1 MMVGISSFNI
11 KTNDISEKNS
21 RISMVNRKSNSTIED
36 TYSESKSLRNELN
49 ILDFK
54 KYMTKNENKK

>member
-1 MMVGISSFNI
+1 MVLISSSYM
-11 KTNDISEKNS
+11 KVNDLSEINS

-36 TYSESKSLRNELN
+36 TYFESKSFRNELN

>member
-1 MMVGISSFNI
+1 MVVISSSYM
-11 KTNDISEKNS
+11 KVNDLSEINS

-49 ILDFK
+49 ILDLK
-54 KYMTKNENKK
+54 KYMTKNKK

>member
-1 MMVGISSFNI
+1 MMVGISSFNL
-11 KTNDISEKNS
+11 KTNDISEKSS

-36 TYSESKSLRNELN
+36 TYSESKSLRNELS

>member
-1 MMVGISSFNI
+1 MMVVISSSYI
-11 KTNDISEKNS
+11 KVNDLSEINS

-36 TYSESKSLRNELN
+36 TYSESKSIRNELS

-54 KYMTKNENKK
+54 KYMTKNKK

>member
-1 MMVGISSFNI
+1 MVVISSSYM
-11 KTNDISEKNS
+11 KVNDLSEINS
-21 RISMVNRKSNSTIED
+21 RISMVNRKSSSTIED
-36 TYSESKSLRNELN
+36 TYSESRSLRDELN

>member
-1 MMVGISSFNI
+1 MVIISSSYM
-11 KTNDISEKNS
+11 KVNDLSEINS

-36 TYSESKSLRNELN
+36 TYSESKSLKNELN

>member
-1 MMVGISSFNI
+1 MMVVISSSYI
-11 KTNDISEKNS
+11 KVNDLSEINS

-36 TYSESKSLRNELN
+36 TYSESKSIRNELN

-54 KYMTKNENKK
+54 KYMTKNKK

>member
-1 MMVGISSFNI
+1 MVVISSSYI
-11 KTNDISEKNS
+11 KVNDLSEINS

-36 TYSESKSLRNELN
+36 TYSESKSIRNELN

-54 KYMTKNENKK
+54 KYMTKNKK

>member
-1 MMVGISSFNI
+1 MKV
-11 KTNDISEKNS
+11 NDLYEINS

-36 TYSESKSLRNELN
+36 TYFESKSFRNELN

>member
-1 MMVGISSFNI
+1 MVVISSSYM
-11 KTNDISEKNS
+11 KVNDLSEINS

-54 KYMTKNENKK
+54 KYMTKNKK

>member
-1 MMVGISSFNI
+1 
-11 KTNDISEKNS
+11 
-21 RISMVNRKSNSTIED
+21 MVNRKSNSTIED

-54 KYMTKNENKK
+54 KYMTKNKK

>member
-1 MMVGISSFNI
+1 MVVISSSYM
-11 KTNDISEKNS
+11 KVNDLSEINS
-21 RISMVNRKSNSTIED
+21 RISMINRKSNSTIED
-36 TYSESKSLRNELN
+36 TYSESKSIRNELN

>member
-1 MMVGISSFNI
+1 MVVISSSYM
-11 KTNDISEKNS
+11 KVNDLSEINS

-36 TYSESKSLRNELN
+36 TYFESKSFRTELN